1 MRARLRGLGAETVQV
16 IFGPWPIR
24 PVLVAFICFVIFQY
38 AAGVGAVAQNDVVAA
53 GLSAIPVNALRALII
68 AVVLTLLRSAHQ
80 RYTGAKPLGRF
91 GYVVIMVLTSISVG
105 TTRFLFDREVAEVG
119 PALYVAFVLRAFIA
133 LTIVNSSLGITDA
146 RLRRQMRQTDTA
158 LELVQSQRS
167 AVLEAEERAR
177 QSVATLL
184 HDRVQAGL
192 VAAMLQLH
200 QLTKSLDDEDSAKI
214 QSVIADIE
222 SIRTRDVRAASRQLS
237 PDLRNLTLNQVLK
250 VLASTYAP
258 AMKVSIDVNES
269 DLDFTDT
276 AAVDGQQ
283 KPLRLGL
290 YRIVEQALLN
300 AAAHGQASSVSVVGR
315 REGSELVLTVAD
327 DGVGLADD
335 PVMPGSGSVII
346 DAWTAAL
353 GGTWV
358 LEAGQRGVVLNA
370 RFPGSTV

>member
-1 MRARLRGLGAETVQV
+1 MRARLRGLGPEIVQV

-38 AAGVGAVAQNDVVAA
+38 AAGVGAVAQDNIVSA
-53 GLSAIPVNALRALII
+53 GLSAIPVNALRALVI
-68 AVVLTLLRSAHQ
+68 AAVLALLREVHH
-80 RYTGAKPLGRF
+80 RYTHGKPLGRL

-105 TTRFLFDREVAEVG
+105 TTRFLFDREVAEVSPG
-119 PALYVAFVLRAFIA
+119 LYVAFVLRAFIA
-133 LTIVNSSLGITDA
+133 LTIVNSSLGVTDA
-146 RLRRQMRQTDTA
+146 RLRSQMRQTDTA

-192 VAAMLQLH
+192 VAAMLQLR
-200 QLTKSLDDEDSAKI
+200 QLTKSLDDEDSAKV

-222 SIRTRDVRAASRQLS
+222 AIRTRDVRAASRQLS
-237 PDLRNLTLNQVLK
+237 PDLRNLTLNQALK

-258 AMKVSIDVNES
+258 AMKVSIEVNEI
-269 DLDFTDT
+269 DLDSIDT
-276 AAVDGQQ
+276 ATSDGQQ
-283 KPLRLGL
+283 RPLRLGL

-300 AAAHGQASSVSVVGR
+300 AAAHGRASSVSVVGWR
-315 REGSELVLTVAD
+315 QGSEFVLTVTD
-327 DGVGLADD
+327 DGVGLTNE
-335 PVMPGSGSVII
+335 PVIPGSGSVII

-358 LEAGQRGVVLNA
+358 LEAGQHGAVLTA
-370 RFPGSTV
+370 CFPESMV

>member
-1 MRARLRGLGAETVQV
+1 MRVRLRGLGADTVQV

-38 AAGVGAVAQNDVVAA
+38 AAGVGAVAQNSIVAA
-53 GLSAIPVNALRALII
+53 GLSAFPVNALRALII
-68 AVVLTLLRSAHQ
+68 AVILTVLLRVHR
-80 RYTGAKPLGRF
+80 RYTGGKPLGRV

-105 TTRFLFDREVAEVG
+105 TTRFIFDREVAEVS
-119 PALYVAFVLRAFIA
+119 PSLYAAFVLRAFIS
-133 LTIVNSSLGITDA
+133 LTIVNSSLGVTDA

-192 VAAMLQLH
+192 VAAMLQLR
-200 QLTKSLDDEDSAKI
+200 QLTKSLDDGDSAKI

-222 SIRTRDVRAASRQLS
+222 AIRTRDVRAASRQLS

-250 VLASTYAP
+250 VLASTYGP
-258 AMKVSIDVNES
+258 AMKVSVDVNER
-269 DLDFTDT
+269 DLDSMDT
-276 AAVDGQQ
+276 AAADEQR

-300 AAAHGQASSVSVVGR
+300 AAAHGRASSVSVVGR
-315 REGSELVLTVAD
+315 REGSEFVITVTD
-327 DGVGLADD
+327 DGVGLAND
-335 PVMPGSGSVII
+335 PVIPGSGSAII

-358 LEAGQRGVVLNA
+358 LEAGQQGVVLTA
-370 RFPGSTV
+370 RFPGTKV

>member
-1 MRARLRGLGAETVQV
+1 MRARIRALGADTVQV

-53 GLSAIPVNALRALII
+53 GLSAIPVNALRAVVI
-68 AVVLTLLRSAHQ
+68 AAVLSLLLHAHR
-80 RYTGAKPLGRF
+80 RYTVGKPLGRW

-105 TTRFLFDREVAEVG
+105 TTRFLFDREVAEVS
-119 PALYVAFVLRAFIA
+119 PSLYVAFVLRAFIA
-133 LTIVNSSLGITDA
+133 LTIVNSSLGVTDA
-146 RLRRQMRQTDTA
+146 RLRRQMRQTDSA

-192 VAAMLQLH
+192 VAAMLQLR
-200 QLTKSLDDEDSAKI
+200 QLTQSLDDEDSAKI

-222 SIRTRDVRAASRQLS
+222 AIRTRDVRAASRQLS

-250 VLASTYAP
+250 VLASTYSP

-269 DLDFTDT
+269 DLDSMDS
-276 AAVDGQQ
+276 AAIDGQQ
-283 KPLRLGL
+283 KPFRLGL

-300 AAAHGQASSVSVVGR
+300 AAAHGGASSVSVVGR
-315 REGSELVLTVAD
+315 REGSEFVLTVSD
-327 DGVGLADD
+327 DGVGLAKD
-335 PVMPGSGSVII
+335 PVVPGSGSVII

-358 LEAGQRGVVLNA
+358 LEAGQQGAVLIA

>member
-1 MRARLRGLGAETVQV
+1 MRARLRGLGADTVQV

-24 PVLVAFICFVIFQY
+24 PVLVAFICFVVFQY
-38 AAGVGAVAQNDVVAA
+38 AAGVGAVAQNDVVAG
-53 GLSAIPVNALRALII
+53 GLSAAPANALRALVI
-68 AVVLTLLRSAHQ
+68 AAVLALLRSAH
-80 RYTGAKPLGRF
+80 RRHTGGKPLGRF

-119 PALYVAFVLRAFIA
+119 PDLYVAFILRAFIA
-133 LTIVNSSLGITDA
+133 LTIVNSSLGVTDA

-192 VAAMLQLH
+192 VAAMLQLR

-222 SIRTRDVRAASRQLS
+222 AIRTRDVRAASRQLS
-237 PDLRNLTLNQVLK
+237 PDLRNLTLNQALK

-258 AMKVSIDVNES
+258 AMKVSIDVNEI
-269 DLDFTDT
+269 DLDSIDT

-300 AAAHGQASSVSVVGR
+300 AAAHGRASSVSVVGR
-315 REGSELVLTVAD
+315 RQGSEFVLTVTD
-327 DGVGLADD
+327 DGVGLAND
-335 PVMPGSGSVII
+335 PVIPGSGSVII
-346 DAWTAAL
+346 DAWTASL

-358 LEAGQRGVVLNA
+358 LEAGEQGVVLTA
-370 RFPGSTV
+370 RFPGSTT

>member
-1 MRARLRGLGAETVQV
+1 MRARLRGLGPEIVQV

-38 AAGVGAVAQNDVVAA
+38 AAGVGAVAQDNIVSA
-53 GLSAIPVNALRALII
+53 GLSAVPVNALRALVI
-68 AVVLTLLRSAHQ
+68 AAVLALLREVHR
-80 RYTGAKPLGRF
+80 RYTHGKPLGRL
-91 GYVVIMVLTSISVG
+91 GYIVIMVLTSISVG

-119 PALYVAFVLRAFIA
+119 PGLYVAFVLRAFIA
-133 LTIVNSSLGITDA
+133 LTIVNSSLGVTDA
-146 RLRRQMRQTDTA
+146 RLRSQMRQTDTA

-192 VAAMLQLH
+192 VAAMLQLR
-200 QLTKSLDDEDSAKI
+200 QLTKSLDDEDSAKV

-222 SIRTRDVRAASRQLS
+222 AIRTRDVRAASRQLS
-237 PDLRNLTLNQVLK
+237 PDLRNLTLNQALK

-258 AMKVSIDVNES
+258 AMKVSIEVNEI
-269 DLDFTDT
+269 DLDSIDT
-276 AAVDGQQ
+276 ATSDGQQ
-283 KPLRLGL
+283 RPLRLGL

-300 AAAHGQASSVSVVGR
+300 AAAHGRASSVSVVGWR
-315 REGSELVLTVAD
+315 QGSEFVLAVTD
-327 DGVGLADD
+327 DGVGLTNE
-335 PVMPGSGSVII
+335 PVIPGSGSVII

-358 LEAGQRGVVLNA
+358 LEAGQHGAVLTA
-370 RFPGSTV
+370 CFPESMV

>member
-1 MRARLRGLGAETVQV
+1 MRARLRGLIPDTVQV

-24 PVLVAFICFVIFQY
+24 PVLVAFICFVVFQY
-38 AAGVGAVAQNDVVAA
+38 GAGVGAVAQNNVVTG
-53 GLSAIPVNALRALII
+53 GLSAAPANALRSLII
-68 AVVLTLLRSAHQ
+68 AVVLTLLRNAHQ
-80 RYTGAKPLGRF
+80 RYTGGQPLGRL

-105 TTRFLFDREVAEVG
+105 TTRFLFDREVAEVS
-119 PALYVAFVLRAFIA
+119 PDLYVAFVMRAFIA
-133 LTIVNSSLGITDA
+133 LTIVNSSLGVTDA

-192 VAAMLQLH
+192 VAAMLQLR
-200 QLTKSLDDEDSAKI
+200 QLSKSLDDEDSAKI

-222 SIRTRDVRAASRQLS
+222 AIRTRDVRAASRQLS
-237 PDLRNLTLNQVLK
+237 PDLRNLTLNQALK

-258 AMKVSIDVNES
+258 AMKVSIDVNEV
-269 DLDFTDT
+269 DLDCMDT
-276 AAVDGQQ
+276 AAVDGHQ

-300 AAAHGQASSVSVVGR
+300 AAAHGRATSVTVAGGR
-315 REGSELVLTVAD
+315 QGGDFVLTVTD
-327 DGVGLADD
+327 DGVGLAND
-335 PVMPGSGSVII
+335 PVTPGSGSVII

-353 GGTWV
+353 GGTWG
-358 LEAGQRGVVLNA
+358 LEAGQHGAILRA
-370 RFPGSTV
+370 RFPDPVV

>member
-1 MRARLRGLGAETVQV
+1 MRARVRGLGADTVQV

-38 AAGVGAVAQNDVVAA
+38 AAGVGAVAQNDVVEA

-80 RYTGAKPLGRF
+80 RYTGGQPLGRL
-91 GYVVIMVLTSISVG
+91 GYIVIMVLTSISVG
-105 TTRFLFDREVAEVG
+105 TTRFLFDREVAEVS
-119 PALYVAFVLRAFIA
+119 PSLYVAFVLRAFIA
-133 LTIVNSSLGITDA
+133 LTIVNSSLGVTDA
-146 RLRRQMRQTDTA
+146 RLRSQMRQTDTA

-192 VAAMLQLH
+192 VAAMLQLR

-222 SIRTRDVRAASRQLS
+222 AIRTRDVRAASRQLS
-237 PDLRNLTLNQVLK
+237 PDLRNLTLNQALK
-250 VLASTYAP
+250 VLASTYSS

-269 DLDFTDT
+269 DLDFMDS

-300 AAAHGQASSVSVVGR
+300 AAAHGRAGSVSVVGR
-315 REGSELVLTVAD
+315 RLGREFVLTVTD
-327 DGVGLADD
+327 DGVGLAKD
-335 PVMPGSGSVII
+335 PVIPGSGSVII
-346 DAWTAAL
+346 DAWAAAL

-358 LEAGQRGVVLNA
+358 LEAGQQGVVLTA

>member
-1 MRARLRGLGAETVQV
+1 MRGRLRGLGADTVQV

-38 AAGVGAVAQNDVVAA
+38 AAGVGAVAQNSIVAA
-53 GLSAIPVNALRALII
+53 GLAAFPVNALRALVI
-68 AVVLTLLRSAHQ
+68 AVVLTVLLQVHR
-80 RYTGAKPLGRF
+80 RYTSGQPLGRL

-105 TTRFLFDREVAEVG
+105 TTRFLFDREVAEVS
-119 PALYVAFVLRAFIA
+119 PSLYVAFVLRAFIA

-192 VAAMLQLH
+192 VAAMLQLR

-214 QSVIADIE
+214 HSVIADIE
-222 SIRTRDVRAASRQLS
+222 AIRTRDVRAASRQLS

-258 AMKVSIDVNES
+258 AMKVSIDVNEL
-269 DLDFTDT
+269 DLDSSD
-276 AAVDGQQ
+276 AATVDGQQ

-300 AAAHGQASSVSVVGR
+300 AAAHGRASSVSVVGR
-315 REGSELVLTVAD
+315 REGSEFVLTVTD

-335 PVMPGSGSVII
+335 PVIPGSGSAII

-358 LEAGQRGVVLNA
+358 LEAGEQGVVLTA
-370 RFPGSTV
+370 GLPCSSV

>member
-1 MRARLRGLGAETVQV
+1 MRARLRGLGADTVQV

-38 AAGVGAVAQNDVVAA
+38 AAGVGAVAQNDVVEA
-53 GLSAIPVNALRALII
+53 GLSAIPVNALRALTI

-80 RYTGAKPLGRF
+80 RYTGGQPLGRL
-91 GYVVIMVLTSISVG
+91 GYIVIMVLTSISVG
-105 TTRFLFDREVAEVG
+105 TTRFLFDREVAEVS
-119 PALYVAFVLRAFIA
+119 PSLYVAFVLRAFIA
-133 LTIVNSSLGITDA
+133 LTIVNSSLGVTDA
-146 RLRRQMRQTDTA
+146 RLRSQMRQTDTA

-192 VAAMLQLH
+192 VAAMLQLR
-200 QLTKSLDDEDSAKI
+200 QLTNSLDDEDSAKI

-222 SIRTRDVRAASRQLS
+222 AIRTRDVRAASRQLS

-250 VLASTYAP
+250 VLASTYSP

-269 DLDFTDT
+269 DLDSMDS
-276 AAVDGQQ
+276 AAIDGQQ
-283 KPLRLGL
+283 KPFRLGL

-300 AAAHGQASSVSVVGR
+300 AAAHGRASSVSVVGR
-315 REGSELVLTVAD
+315 RHGSEFVLTVSD
-327 DGVGLADD
+327 DGVGLAKD
-335 PVMPGSGSVII
+335 PVVPGSGSVII

-358 LEAGQRGVVLNA
+358 LEAGQQGAVLTA

>member
-1 MRARLRGLGAETVQV
+1 MRARLRGLGPEIVQV

-38 AAGVGAVAQNDVVAA
+38 AAGVGAVAQDNIVSA
-53 GLSAIPVNALRALII
+53 GLSAVTVNALRALVI
-68 AVVLTLLRSAHQ
+68 AAVLALLREVHR
-80 RYTGAKPLGRF
+80 RYTHGKPLGRL
-91 GYVVIMVLTSISVG
+91 GYIVIMVLTSISVG

-119 PALYVAFVLRAFIA
+119 PGLYVAFVLRAFIA
-133 LTIVNSSLGITDA
+133 LTIVNSSLGVTDA
-146 RLRRQMRQTDTA
+146 RLRSQMRQTDTA

-192 VAAMLQLH
+192 VAAMLQLR
-200 QLTKSLDDEDSAKI
+200 QLTKSLDDEDSAKV

-222 SIRTRDVRAASRQLS
+222 AIRTRDVRAASRQLS
-237 PDLRNLTLNQVLK
+237 PDLRNLTLNQALK

-258 AMKVSIDVNES
+258 AMKVSIEVNEI
-269 DLDFTDT
+269 DLDSIDT
-276 AAVDGQQ
+276 ATSDGQQ
-283 KPLRLGL
+283 RPLRLGL

-300 AAAHGQASSVSVVGR
+300 AAVHGRASSVSVVGWR
-315 REGSELVLTVAD
+315 QGSEFVLAVTD
-327 DGVGLADD
+327 DGVGLTNE
-335 PVMPGSGSVII
+335 PVIPGSGSVII

-358 LEAGQRGVVLNA
+358 LEAGQHGAVLTA
-370 RFPGSTV
+370 CFPESMV

>member
-192 VAAMLQLH
+192 VAAMLQLR

-222 SIRTRDVRAASRQLS
+222 AIRTRDVRAASRQLS

-269 DLDFTDT
+269 GLDFLDT

>member
-1 MRARLRGLGAETVQV
+1 MRGRLRALGADTVQV

-24 PVLVAFICFVIFQY
+24 PVLVAFICFVVFQY
-38 AAGVGAVAQNDVVAA
+38 AAGVGAVAQNDVVAG
-53 GLSAIPVNALRALII
+53 GLSAAPANALRALVI
-68 AVVLTLLRSAHQ
+68 ACVFALLRSAHQ
-80 RYTGAKPLGRF
+80 RYTGGQPLGRL

-105 TTRFLFDREVAEVG
+105 TTRFLFDREVAEVS
-119 PALYVAFVLRAFIA
+119 PDLYVAFVLRAFIA
-133 LTIVNSSLGITDA
+133 LTIVNSSLGVTDA

-192 VAAMLQLH
+192 VAAMLQLR

-214 QSVIADIE
+214 ESVIADIE
-222 SIRTRDVRAASRQLS
+222 AIRTRDVRAASRQLS
-237 PDLRNLTLNQVLK
+237 PDLRNLTLNQALK

-258 AMKVSIDVNES
+258 AMKVSIDVNEI
-269 DLDFTDT
+269 DLDSIDT

-300 AAAHGQASSVSVVGR
+300 AAAHGRASSVSVVGR
-315 REGSELVLTVAD
+315 RQGSEFVLTVTD
-327 DGVGLADD
+327 DGVGLAKE
-335 PVMPGSGSVII
+335 PVIPGSGSVII

-358 LEAGQRGVVLNA
+358 LEAGQQGVALAA
-370 RFPGSTV
+370 RFPRSTV